1 MKWKGKL
8 IDYIFEEIKKDAGW
22 EKTSERI
29 LVDPTIGVHLAIFNE
44 PFLALIY
51 KGEKKIESRFSIN
64 QVGPFMR
71 ISKGDIVILKSS
83 GGPVTGIFLAG
94 DVKFFSNL
102 NKVKL
107 KEIEKNYGAKICS
120 HYDPNF
126 WTTRSATKYASLIGV
141 EKIKALTPFKIE
153 KRDRTAWSILR
164 ESQNNLLL

>member
-8 IDYIFEEIKKDAGW
+8 IDHIFEEIKKDTEW

-64 QVGPFMR
+64 QVAPFMK
-71 ISKGDIVILKSS
+71 IAKGDIVILKSS

-94 DVKFFSNL
+94 DVSFFTNL
-102 NKVKL
+102 NKTKL
-107 KEIEKNYGAKICS
+107 KDIERNYGRKICS

-126 WTTRSATKYASLIGV
+126 WTSRAITKYVTLIEVG
-141 EKIKALTPFKIE
+141 KIKALTPFKIE
-153 KRDRTAWSILR
+153 KKDRTAWSILR
-164 ESQNNLLL
+164 QRQNNLLL